1 MTIKELWESSPIEY
15 NPWRYVY
22 ERRTPS
28 YKIEWNGFLFHSPK
42 VLRHQSGTFI
52 LKVHC
57 RDGRTAL
64 VKLSPN
70 HPVLPYSFSFQ
81 DREPIVPEEFFHRLG
96 ILKKEDAPKFEYQ
109 ENTLCIL

>member
-1 MTIKELWESSPIEY
+1 MTLEELWESSPLKY

-22 ERRTPS
+22 ERNTPS
-28 YKIEWNGFLFHSPK
+28 FKIEGNGFLFHHPK
-42 VLRHQSGTFI
+42 ILKHESGAFI

-64 VKLSPN
+64 IKLSSN
-70 HPVLPYSFSFQ
+70 HHVLPYSFNFEDS
-81 DREPIVPEEFFHRLG
+81 EPIVPEEYFHRLG